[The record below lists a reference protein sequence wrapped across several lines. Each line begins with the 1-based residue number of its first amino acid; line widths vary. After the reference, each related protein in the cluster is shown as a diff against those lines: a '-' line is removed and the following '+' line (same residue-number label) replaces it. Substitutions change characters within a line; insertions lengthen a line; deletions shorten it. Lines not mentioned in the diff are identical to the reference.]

1 MFWIGFAPFTFFGSL
16 IRPFSSN
23 LLLEQQKGDT
33 GSASS
38 LLNGIFTVI
47 GSVGMMAVSAASNGV
62 LALGVVVLAS
72 GVISVLGWTLLMRS
86 KITIVGV
93 KE

>member
-1 MFWIGFAPFTFFGSL
+1 
-16 IRPFSSN
+16 
-23 LLLEQQKGDT
+23 
-33 GSASS
+33 
-38 LLNGIFTVI
+38 
-47 GSVGMMAVSAASNGV
+47 MAVSAASNGV